1 MPYVLHTLCIR
12 FAALVLRDFLERL
25 TQVRGILN
33 REELNP
39 EPASHSLSRLPK
51 FRIHFPIVNKVR
63 YVTHF
68 ESKLKKMC
76 SQEKCVAK
84 KAGPMTTRTGGE
96 LLVKCLLEQEV
107 NTAFG
112 VPGESYLAVLDALYD
127 VPNQIKLITTRHESG
142 ASFAA
147 EAYGKLTNKPGIC
160 FVTRGPGAT
169 NASIGVH
176 TAMQNSSPMILFV
189 GQIGRDMKDR
199 EAFQEVDYRAFFGT
213 VAKWVT
219 EIDSA
224 DRIPELVAR
233 AFQMATSGRPGPVV
247 VALPEDMLTDT
258 TDAEPCRPVKPFRP
272 APDMDA
278 VHAAADLLNTAKAP
292 LMVVGGGAWS
302 DEGRAQ
308 LSAFAEKINIP
319 VATVFRTQDL
329 IDNRGPHF
337 IGDASFGMPPHL
349 RDAITN
355 ADVILA
361 VNVRFGEILTD
372 GWTLLDVPNPKQ
384 QIIHCHRS
392 ADEINKIYQ
401 ADVAIQSAQELFL
414 SALNPLVTGDYT
426 NHLQKIKAAHET
438 VLSPK
443 PSKGPVDMAPI
454 CAHLREV
461 LDDDAIVTN
470 GAGNFAIWSGRFL
483 KFHKDQRLL
492 GPQSGAMGAGLPAA
506 IAAKAVDPTRQVIC
520 FAGDGDF
527 QMSSQE
533 LGTMLQNGLQPIILV
548 LNNGLYGTIRLHQD
562 RRYAGRPS
570 GTEIVNPDF
579 VQLAAA
585 YGFWGQRIEK
595 TEDFAQAFATAVTKP
610 NGALIELVI
619 DPDDIAPNVILNS

>member
-1 MPYVLHTLCIR
+1 MS
-12 FAALVLRDFLERL
+12 
-25 TQVRGILN
+25 N
-33 REELNP
+33 
-39 EPASHSLSRLPK
+39 
-51 FRIHFPIVNKVR
+51 
-63 YVTHF
+63 
-68 ESKLKKMC
+68 
-76 SQEKCVAK
+76 
-84 KAGPMTTRTGGE
+84 TGGE
-96 LLVKCLLEQEV
+96 LLVKCLLEQGV
-107 NTAFG
+107 DTAFG

-127 VPNQIKLITTRHESG
+127 VPNQIKLVTNRHESG
-142 ASFAA
+142 TSFAA
-147 EAYGKLTNKPGIC
+147 EAYGKLTGKPGIA

-189 GQIGRDMKDR
+189 GQIGRDMRDR

-219 EIDSA
+219 EIDNA

-247 VALPEDMLTDT
+247 VALPEDMLTET
-258 TDAEPCRPVKPFRP
+258 TDAQPCKPVKPFRA
-272 APDMDA
+272 APDMAA
-278 VHAAADLLNTAKAP
+278 VKQAADLLNSAKTP
-292 LMVVGGGAWS
+292 LMVVGGGGWDDA
-302 DEGRAQ
+302 GRAH
-308 LSAFAEKINIP
+308 LNAFAQKINIP
-319 VATVFRTQDL
+319 VATVFRSQDL
-329 IDNRGPHF
+329 IDNRGSHF

-349 RDAITN
+349 RDAIIN

-401 ADVAIQSAQELFL
+401 SDVAIHSAQELFL
-414 SALNPLVTGDYT
+414 EAINPLVTGDYIDY
-426 NHLQKIKAAHET
+426 LKKVKAAQET
-438 VLSPK
+438 VLNPQ
-443 PSKGPVDMAPI
+443 PAKGAVDMAPI
-454 CAHLREV
+454 CAHMRDV
-461 LDDDAIVTN
+461 LDDDAIITN

-483 KFHKDQRLL
+483 KFHNDQRLL

-506 IAAKAVDPTRQVIC
+506 LAAKAADPTRQVVC

-533 LGTMLQNGLQPIILV
+533 LGTMLQYGLQPIILV

-562 RRYAGRPS
+562 KRYAGRPS
-570 GTEIVNPDF
+570 GTEIINPDF
-579 VQLAAA
+579 VQLAQA
-585 YGFWGQRIEK
+585 YGFWGARVEK
-595 TEDFAQAFATAVTKP
+595 TEDFADAFDTATTKP

-619 DPDDIAPNVILNS
+619 DPADIAPNIILQD

>member
-1 MPYVLHTLCIR
+1 M
-12 FAALVLRDFLERL
+12 
-25 TQVRGILN
+25 
-33 REELNP
+33 
-39 EPASHSLSRLPK
+39 
-51 FRIHFPIVNKVR
+51 
-63 YVTHF
+63 
-68 ESKLKKMC
+68 
-76 SQEKCVAK
+76 
-84 KAGPMTTRTGGE
+84 TRTGGE
-96 LLVKCLLEQEV
+96 LLVKCLLEQGV
-107 NTAFG
+107 DTAFG
-112 VPGESYLAVLDALYD
+112 IPGESYLAVLDALYD
-127 VPNQIKLITTRHESG
+127 VPNQMKLITTRHESG

-147 EAYGKLTNKPGIC
+147 EAYGKLTGKPGIC

-189 GQIGRDMKDR
+189 GQIGRDMRDR
-199 EAFQEVDYRAFFGT
+199 EAFQEIDYRAFYGS

-219 EIDSA
+219 EIDNA

-233 AFQMATSGRPGPVV
+233 AFQLATSGRPGPVV
-247 VALPEDMLTDT
+247 VALPEDMLTDMT
-258 TDAEPCRPVKPFRP
+258 NAEPCKPVKPFRP
-272 APDMDA
+272 APDMTA
-278 VHAAADLLNTAKAP
+278 VKQAAELLNTAKKP
-292 LMVVGGGAWS
+292 VMVVGGGGWT

-308 LSAFAEKINIP
+308 LSALVTKINIP
-319 VATVFRTQDL
+319 VASVFRSQDL

-361 VNVRFGEILTD
+361 VNIRFGEILTD
-372 GWTLLDVPNPKQ
+372 GWSLLDVPNPKQ
-384 QIIHCHRS
+384 KIIHCHRS
-392 ADEINKIYQ
+392 SEEINKIYQ

-414 SALNPLVTGDYT
+414 EVITPLLSGDYSA
-426 NHLQKIKAAHET
+426 HLKGIKDAHDAS
-438 VLSPK
+438 LHPK
-443 PSKGPVDMAPI
+443 PAKGAVDMAPI
-454 CAHLREV
+454 CAHLRDV
-461 LDDDAIVTN
+461 LDDDAIITN
-470 GAGNFAIWSGRFL
+470 GAGNFAIWSGRYL

-506 IAAKAVDPTRQVIC
+506 LAAKAVDPTRQVIC

-533 LGTMLQNGLQPIILV
+533 LGSMLQAGLQPIILV

-562 RRYAGRPS
+562 KRYAGRPS

-579 VQLAAA
+579 VQLAKA
-585 YGFWGQRIEK
+585 YGFWGARVEK
-595 TEDFAQAFATAVTKP
+595 TADFADAFAEASKKP

-619 DPDDIAPNVILNS
+619 DPADIAPNVILEG

>member
-1 MPYVLHTLCIR
+1 M
-12 FAALVLRDFLERL
+12 
-25 TQVRGILN
+25 
-33 REELNP
+33 
-39 EPASHSLSRLPK
+39 
-51 FRIHFPIVNKVR
+51 
-63 YVTHF
+63 
-68 ESKLKKMC
+68 
-76 SQEKCVAK
+76 
-84 KAGPMTTRTGGE
+84 TRTGGE
-96 LLVKCLLEQEV
+96 LLVKCLLEQGV
-107 NTAFG
+107 DTAFG

-127 VPNQIKLITTRHESG
+127 VPNQLKLITTRHESG

-147 EAYGKLTNKPGIC
+147 EAYGKLTGKPGIC

-176 TAMQNSSPMILFV
+176 TAMQDSSPMILFV
-189 GQIGRDMKDR
+189 GQIGRNMRDR
-199 EAFQEVDYRAFFGT
+199 EAFQEIDYRAFFGS

-219 EIDSA
+219 EIDTA

-258 TDAEPCRPVKPFRP
+258 TNAAPCKPVKPFRP
-272 APDMDA
+272 APDKPA
-278 VHAAADLLNTAKAP
+278 VADAAALLNKAKSP
-292 LMVVGGGAWS
+292 VMVVGGGGWTN
-302 DEGRAQ
+302 EGRAA
-308 LSAFAEKINIP
+308 LNDFANKTNIP
-319 VATVFRTQDL
+319 VATVFRSQDL

-349 RDAITN
+349 RNALSN

-372 GWTLLDVPNPKQ
+372 GWSLLDVPNPKQ
-384 QIIHCHRS
+384 SIIHCHRS
-392 ADEINKIYQ
+392 AEEINKIYQ
-401 ADVAIQSAQELFL
+401 ADVAIHAAQELFI
-414 SALNPLVTGDYT
+414 SDLNPLVTADYGD
-426 NHLQKIKAAHET
+426 HLKQIKDAHEA
-438 VLSPK
+438 VLNPQ
-443 PSKGPVDMAPI
+443 PAKGAVDMAPI
-454 CAHLREV
+454 CAYLRDK

-470 GAGNFAIWSGRFL
+470 GAGNFALWSGRFL

-492 GPQSGAMGAGLPAA
+492 GPQAGAMGAGLPAA
-506 IAAKAVDPTRQVIC
+506 LAAKAVDPTRQVIC

-533 LGTMLQNGLQPIILV
+533 LGTMMQNGLQPIILV

-579 VQLAAA
+579 VTLAQA
-585 YGFWGQRIEK
+585 YGFWAARVDK
-595 TEDFAQAFATAVTKP
+595 TEDFSTAFETALNKP
-610 NGALIELVI
+610 NGALIELTI
-619 DPDDIAPNVILNS
+619 HPDDIAPNVILNS